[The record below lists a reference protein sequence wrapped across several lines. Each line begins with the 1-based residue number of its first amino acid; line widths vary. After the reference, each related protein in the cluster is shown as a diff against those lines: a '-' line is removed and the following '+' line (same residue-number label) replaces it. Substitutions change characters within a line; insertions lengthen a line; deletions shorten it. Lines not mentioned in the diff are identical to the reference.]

1 MDYLDIK
8 YNNIEKPITNY
19 PLKFAKYNFDR
30 FNLKN
35 KKVLEIG
42 SGRGEFANEFSNL
55 GINLY
60 AVDMN
65 ENSKKCLK
73 ESIIFQKCN
82 LENDKLPFEDNFF
95 DVIYS
100 KSVLEHL
107 RNSESFFLE
116 SKRVL
121 KKNGL
126 LITYTPDWESQF
138 KNFYDDTTHIKPYTL
153 VSIKQAYLNYG
164 YNFLS
169 AEKFYQLPIIWKFPI
184 IKYFCNLISFFI
196 PIRSKFKFLRFSK
209 ELMIL
214 AIGKKDSFI

>member
-8 YNNIEKPITNY
+8 YNDVEKPITKY
-19 PLKFAKYNFDR
+19 PSKFAKYNLDR

-60 AVDMN
+60 AVDIN
-65 ENSKKCLK
+65 ENSKKYLNDG
-73 ESIIFQKCN
+73 IIFHRCN
-82 LENDKLPFEDNFF
+82 LEYDKLPYEDNFF
-95 DVIYS
+95 DVVYS

-107 RNSESFFLE
+107 NNSKSFFLE

-121 KKNGL
+121 KKSGL
-126 LITYTPDWESQF
+126 LITYTPDWESQY
-138 KNFYDDTTHIKPYTL
+138 KNFYDDTTHIKPYTII
-153 VSIKQAYLNYG
+153 SIKQAYLNHG

-184 IKYFCNLISFFI
+184 IKYFCRLISFFI
-196 PIRSKFKFLRFSK
+196 PIRSNFKFLRFSK

-214 AIGKKDSFI
+214 AVGKKDSFI